1 MFGNASAK
9 KCQGRSKAVETKGD
23 SVAVK
28 QTSREQVPVSIS
40 PLLEQQNSGN
50 ARTTRSCLCLAG
62 ACNILYEVHKKI
74 CMKRMERVDMAV
86 IRVWRYYVL

>member
-1 MFGNASAK
+1 MAVRGRFLNISWIPTKSLFGNASAK

-28 QTSREQVPVSIS
+28 QTSREQVPGLIS

-62 ACNILYEVHKKI
+62 ACNILYEVHKNF
-74 CMKRMERVDMAV
+74 V
-86 IRVWRYYVL
+86 